1 MGSRHFQIA
10 MLSISNP
17 IKGARAVNYYLRLST
32 EDYTGNSVE
41 QPGQWFGSGA
51 EQLGLSGEVERKPF
65 RNLLFGFSPD
75 GKMKLAQN
83 AGNSDRQ
90 NGWDMTYSAVKDF
103 SSLWSNAPE
112 VIRKQLEGLQFGS
125 VKAALDCYQDNLAWS
140 RCGKGGGMVEPVQVT
155 FALFQHS
162 TSRALDPQ
170 LHTHCVLANMG
181 IRADGSTGTL
191 DSIAFFK
198 AKMALGAIYRV
209 ELAWSLRQM
218 GLDIVAEGIG
228 FRIQGV
234 PRKLSEEFS
243 QRRKEVL
250 MELKESGFSSSVAA
264 KYSAFITRQKKT
276 YVPRE
281 ELFQRWRETGK
292 LHGFGEEEVRKLIK
306 PVNQETQSRRLK
318 QAATEYRAALRQA
331 VLLVPEEKRTP
342 QRMLALASKL
352 AIEIGVNAAVLR
364 ECLEER
370 TLFRKQGFIWIGWN
384 RLYDAAPHAT
394 SRGRFF
400 RIEWKSVFP
409 HAPVEKIAAFK
420 LPRVFIELPS
430 IKFGKP
436 AVPLSKWVEIT
447 KKKDFA
453 LGQWRT
459 QRKLLFPGISKLSV
473 LHGLTFPAFR
483 LTRNKSYLDLDQIAS
498 DRQQREKWQLEK
510 EKRQQEKEK
519 LLKELKDRQEHG
531 HSH

>member
-1 MGSRHFQIA
+1 MGSRHVQIA
-10 MLSISNP
+10 MLSISKP
-17 IKGARAVNYYLRLST
+17 IKGARAVQYYLRLST

-51 EQLGLSGEVERKPF
+51 ELLGLNGEVERKPF

-75 GKMKLAQN
+75 GKMKFAQN
-83 AGNSDRQ
+83 AGDSNRQ
-90 NGWDMTYSAVKDF
+90 NGWDMTFSAVKDVSTF
-103 SSLWSNAPE
+103 WSNAPE
-112 VIRKQLEGLQFGS
+112 QIRKQVEALQQGA
-125 VKAALDCYQDNLAWS
+125 VTAALTCYQENLAWS
-140 RCGKGGGMVEPVQVT
+140 RCGKGGGMVEPAQVA

-181 IRADGSTGTL
+181 IRQDGSTGAL

-209 ELAWSLRQM
+209 ELAWNLRQM

-234 PRKLSEEFS
+234 PRKLCDEFS
-243 QRRKEVL
+243 QRRKQIL
-250 MELKESGFSSSVAA
+250 KELKESGYSSSVAA

-281 ELFQRWRETGK
+281 ELFQRWHETGK
-292 LHGFGEEEVRKLIK
+292 RHGFGEEAVRKLVK
-306 PVNQETQSRRLK
+306 PVDHETQARRLD
-318 QAATEYRAALRQA
+318 QAAKEYRAALRQA

-364 ECLEER
+364 ACLEDR
-370 TLFRKQGFIWIGWN
+370 SLFRKQGFIWIGWN
-384 RLYDAAPHAT
+384 RLYDASPHAT
-394 SRGRFF
+394 PRGRCF
-400 RIEWKSVFP
+400 RVEWKPVFP
-409 HAPVEKIAAFK
+409 HAPVDKIAAFK

-436 AVPLSKWVEIT
+436 AVPLSKWAEIT
-447 KKKDFA
+447 KKQDFA
-453 LGQWRT
+453 WGQWRT
-459 QRKLLFPGISKLSV
+459 QRKLLFPGVSKLSV

-483 LTRNKSYLDLDQIAS
+483 LTRDKSYLDLDQIAS

-510 EKRQQEKEK
+510 EKRQQDKEQ